1 MPDKERDGAGGLQMQ
16 RSSGVMFALFIVS
29 VLLAMAVAGILP
41 PYYRAFGENVDNP
54 VNPLLY
60 IGLVLLFTA
69 FILYIARKGMQRLIQ
84 AIILFAVGMTI
95 YYVLRPL
102 LWQVVSY
109 WSAEILSIQIAII
122 LTYALYAFPEWY
134 IIDSTGILVA
144 AGAASIFGISLGI
157 LPAII
162 LLAALAIYDA
172 IAVYRTKH
180 MVDLADSVMDLRLPI
195 LLVVPKKKGYSF
207 MEQARLKDQLESGEE
222 REAMFMGLGDI
233 IIPSVLIVSALV
245 NLPRYF
251 EPVTILGLPG
261 QVIVSLCSLAGAL
274 IGYWILMYFVASGRP
289 QAGLP
294 LLNSGTIVGY
304 LISVLLVF
312 GHVGIKLFGHV
323 Y

>member
-1 MPDKERDGAGGLQMQ
+1 MPAKDRDGAGGLQMR

-60 IGLVLLFTA
+60 IGLVLVFTA

-102 LWQVVSY
+102 LWQVLSY

-162 LLAALAIYDA
+162 LLAVLAVYDA

-233 IIPSVLIVSALV
+233 IIPGVLMASAFNFLPTDSVWGISGNLLVALG
-245 NLPRYF
+245 
-251 EPVTILGLPG
+251 TILGSVVG
-261 QVIVSLCSLAGAL
+261 FA
-274 IGYWILMYFVASGRP
+274 ILMRYVLKGNP

-294 LLNSGTIVGY
+294 LLNGGAIAGY
-304 LISVLLVF
+304 AITYYVVF
-312 GHVGIKLFGHV
+312 QDLTFGMTLPW
-323 Y
+323 